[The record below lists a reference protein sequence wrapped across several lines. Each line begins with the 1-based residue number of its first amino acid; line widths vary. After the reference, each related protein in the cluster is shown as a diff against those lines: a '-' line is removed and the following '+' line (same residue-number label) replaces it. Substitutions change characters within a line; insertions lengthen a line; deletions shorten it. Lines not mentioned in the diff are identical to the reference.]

1 MSIIIKLIETERLVV
16 AITMNWVEREMEID
30 SNGYTVSFWCD
41 ENVLKFDSRDGCTT
55 KCWLLSH
62 V

>member
-30 SNGYTVSFWCD
+30 SNGYNSFIL
-41 ENVLKFDSRDGCTT
+41 V
-55 KCWLLSH
+55 
-62 V
+62 